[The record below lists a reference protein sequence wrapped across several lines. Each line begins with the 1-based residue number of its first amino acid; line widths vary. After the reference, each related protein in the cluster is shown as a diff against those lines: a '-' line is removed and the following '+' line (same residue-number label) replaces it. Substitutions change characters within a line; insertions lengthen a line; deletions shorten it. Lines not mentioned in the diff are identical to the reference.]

1 MLQSIFDLFNI
12 KELRKRILMTLGIL
26 VVYRLGVAV
35 PVPGVDGAAVEMMF
49 KQQANTLL
57 GFLDVFTGG
66 ALSRFSIFAMGIM
79 PYINASII
87 MSLLQGAHVI
97 PYLDHL
103 AKEGETGRKRLNQIT
118 RYATVGLAIIQS
130 FGLTQLVSRMSVPGT
145 DIPVVQNPGLSFV
158 LITMITLVTG
168 TVFVMWLGE
177 QITEFGI
184 GNGISLI
191 IFTGIVERFPVA
203 VTNVFREVFQLQQ
216 RSPFG
221 AAGLAVFLLVVT
233 GLVIWLET
241 GQRKIP
247 VQYAKRVVGRKMM
260 GGQSTFLP
268 LKVDQSGVI
277 AVIFATSLLQ
287 FPVTIAS
294 FAPQT
299 AWGQRINDIFSHGAW
314 WFLSLE
320 AALIIFFCYFYN
332 SVSFNPKDIAEN
344 LKKWGGFVPG
354 IRPGEPTASY
364 LEKVMERITLGGALA
379 VAALVVLPNILQ
391 RKFNVPF
398 YFGGTSILIVVGV
411 ALDTMAQLE
420 SHLIMRHYEGFS
432 KTGRLEGRGRGRW
445 YTA

>member
-1 MLQSIFDLFNI
+1 MLQSVFDLFKI
-12 KELRKRILMTLGIL
+12 KELRKRILMTLGVL
-26 VVYRLGVAV
+26 AVYRLGVAV
-35 PVPGVDGAAVEMMF
+35 PIPGVNAEALTILF

-66 ALSRFSIFAMGIM
+66 ALSRLSIFSMGIM

-103 AKEGETGRKRLNQIT
+103 AKEGESGRKRLNQIT
-118 RYATVGLAIIQS
+118 RYGTVALAVIQS
-130 FGLTQLVSRMSVPGT
+130 FGLTQLITRFPLPG
-145 DIPVVQNPGLSFV
+145 DIPVVQNPGMGF
-158 LITMITLVTG
+158 TMVTMLTLVAG
-168 TVFVMWLGE
+168 TIFVMWLGE

-191 IFTGIVERFPVA
+191 IFAGIVERFPSA
-203 VTNVFREVFQLQQ
+203 LTNVFREVFQLQQ
-216 RSPFG
+216 RSLFQAVALG
-221 AAGLAVFLLVVT
+221 AFLIIVT
-233 GLVIWLET
+233 GLVVWLET

-277 AVIFATSLLQ
+277 AVIFAVSILQ

-294 FAPQT
+294 FSPQS
-299 AWGQRINDIFSHGAW
+299 AWGARLNTWFSHDSW
-314 WFLSLE
+314 WYLLTY

-344 LKKWGGFVPG
+344 LKKWGGFVLG
-354 IRPGEPTASY
+354 IRPGEQTAMY
-364 LEKVMERITLGGALA
+364 LERVMERITLGGALG
-379 VAALVVLPNILQ
+379 VAALAVLPSILQ
-391 RKFNVPF
+391 RQLNVPF
-398 YFGGTSILIVVGV
+398 FFGGTSILIVVGV
-411 ALDTMAQLE
+411 ALDTMSQLE
-420 SHLIMRHYEGFS
+420 SHLIMRHYEGFT
-432 KTGRLEGRGRGRW
+432 KTGRVEGRGRGRW
-445 YTA
+445 YTS

>member
-12 KELRKRILMTLGIL
+12 KELRKRILMTLGVL

-35 PVPGVDGAAVEMMF
+35 PVPGVSGEEIQRLFAQHASG
-49 KQQANTLL
+49 LL

-130 FGLTQLVSRMSVPGT
+130 FGLTQLIIRMAPGGT
-145 DIPVVQNPGLSFV
+145 PVVHNPGLAFT
-158 LITMITLVTG
+158 LTTMVTLVTG

-191 IFTGIVERFPVA
+191 IFTGIVERFPAA

-216 RSPFG
+216 RGIFG
-221 AAGLAVFLLVVT
+221 AIALGVFLLVVI
-233 GLVIWLET
+233 GLVVWLET

-277 AVIFATSLLQ
+277 AVIFAASLLQ

-294 FAPQT
+294 FSPQSGW
-299 AWGQRINDIFSHGAW
+299 AQKVSDVFNQGAW
-314 WFLSLE
+314 WFLGIE
-320 AALIIFFCYFYN
+320 ASLIIFFCYFYN

-344 LKKWGGFVPG
+344 LKKWGGFIPG
-354 IRPGEPTASY
+354 IRPGENTASY

-432 KTGRLEGRGRGRW
+432 KAGRIEGRGRGRW